1 MTEDDFRRFTYDNAR
16 RFLTTSAPDFF
27 DGTALATS

>member
-1 MTEDDFRRFTYDNAR
+1 MTEEEFRRFTYDNAR

-27 DGTALATS
+27 EGTVLA

>member
-1 MTEDDFRRFTYDNAR
+1 MTDDEFRRFTYDNAR

-27 DGTALATS
+27 AGTVLA